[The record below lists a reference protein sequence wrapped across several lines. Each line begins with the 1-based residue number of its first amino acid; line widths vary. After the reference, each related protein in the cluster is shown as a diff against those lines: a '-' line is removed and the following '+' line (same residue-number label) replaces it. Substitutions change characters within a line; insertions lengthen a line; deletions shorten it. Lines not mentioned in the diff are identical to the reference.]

1 MPSNTVAIWILCV
14 SFTIFLVLRF
24 PVALVLVLSSL
35 ATLWYLQMPIVVVA
49 QQTLQGI
56 NVFSLLAIPF
66 FIMTGEIMNRAQLT
80 DRLVRFASTLVNNL
94 RGGLAHTV
102 IVSEIFFSGITGSA
116 VADMVALG
124 GVLIPA
130 MEKEK
135 YSKEFSTAVTASAA
149 VLGPIIPPSIP
160 MLIYASVM
168 NVSVAALFLAGCLP
182 GIVMAVCLMGMV
194 AIISSRKGYGAK
206 QRFPGLKIL
215 LVNLLNGLPALLMPV
230 IIMGGIMGGVF
241 TPTRASAVAAI
252 YGLMVGFVFYR
263 TLKLKDLGPILR
275 TTMRS
280 TAMILFILAAARVFS
295 WLITYTKLVDQATV
309 LLLSLATSKAAYLL
323 IVNLILLL
331 AGMFLDMAFSIIVLA
346 PLMAPAAYALGVDP
360 IHFGLIVVF
369 NLSIGLLSPPFGLIL
384 FAAAGITNIPLAR
397 LSRALVW
404 FLLAQ
409 VVSLFIITYIPFF
422 SLYLPKIFGY
432 IR

>member
-1 MPSNTVAIWILCV
+1 MLAFIGVIFAAMLFLGVPVAITLAAV
-14 SFTIFLVLRF
+14 TIFAFVKIGDPMLFMLVPQRMF
-24 PVALVLVLSSL
+24 TTMEDYV
-35 ATLWYLQMPIVVVA
+35 
-49 QQTLQGI
+49 
-56 NVFSLLAIPF
+56 LLAIPF

-80 DRLVRFASTLVNNL
+80 DKLVRFAGNLVNNL

-135 YSKEFSTAVTASAA
+135 YDKEFSTAVCASAA

-168 NVSVAALFLAGCLP
+168 NVSVAGLFIAGVIP
-182 GIVMAVCLMGMV
+182 GVVMALCLMVMV
-194 AIISSRKGYGAK
+194 GIISSRRGYGIK
-206 QRFPGLKIL
+206 QKFPGFLIL
-215 LVNLLNGLPALLMPV
+215 ARSLLDGIPALLMPV
-230 IIMGGIMGGVF
+230 LIMGGILGGFF
-241 TPTRASAVAAI
+241 TPTQASAVAAI
-252 YGLMVGFVFYR
+252 YGLVVGFAFYR
-263 TLKLKDLGPILR
+263 TLTVRDIGPILR
-275 TTMRS
+275 ATIRS
-280 TAMILFILAAARVFS
+280 TAMILFILAAARAFS
-295 WLITYTKLVDQATV
+295 WVITYTKLVDQATA
-309 LLLSLATSKAAYLL
+309 LLLGLATNKYTLL
-323 IVNLILLL
+323 FFINIALLL

-346 PLMAPAAYALGVDP
+346 PLMAPAVYSLGIDP

-384 FAAAGITNIPLAR
+384 FAACGITNIPLVR

-404 FLLAQ
+404 FLSAQ
-409 VVSLFIITYIPFF
+409 VVSLFIVTYIPFF
-422 SLYLPKIFGY
+422 SLYLPRIFGY
-432 IR
+432 VK